1 MLEHSSIFYAGLI
14 FSPSLAPS
22 FHHYIGTR
30 QLLTDY
36 ENLQNVVPNLVVNE
50 VLEILPGSTN
60 DTQPV
65 LSTQSR
71 ILSDAEQCREIAN
84 KMKGAVLKQV
94 GGAKVVGINFSAKTT
109 LEVREWPNVSN
120 VFFHTHTII

>member
-1 MLEHSSIFYAGLI
+1 LL
-14 FSPSLAPS
+14 PS
-22 FHHYIGTR
+22 FHYYIGTW

-36 ENLQNVVPNLVVNE
+36 ENLQKVVPNLVVNE

-60 DTQPV
+60 DTQHV
-65 LSTQSR
+65 LATQSR
-71 ILSDAEQCREIAN
+71 SPSDAEQCREIAN
-84 KMKGAVLKQV
+84 KMKGAVLRQV

-120 VFFHTHTII
+120 VFFHKQSLNAP